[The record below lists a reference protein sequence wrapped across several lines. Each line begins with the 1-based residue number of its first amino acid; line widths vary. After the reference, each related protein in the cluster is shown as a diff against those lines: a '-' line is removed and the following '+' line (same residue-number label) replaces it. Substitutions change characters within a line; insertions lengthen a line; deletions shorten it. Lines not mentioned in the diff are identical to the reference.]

1 MGSICGEEREVKLTP
16 EEKAIIDC
24 KTCSDK
30 ISSYIR
36 RLSVR
41 EKKSREKAKEL
52 LKDKQRDR
60 AKFYLRQAKLHSA
73 QIKTN
78 EGQLEMVN
86 NQIIQIESS
95 KNLQE
100 CLKVL
105 QNGKDVLKK
114 MQDSIKIE
122 EWEKIRDDMDELK
135 EKDKEISD
143 FLKDYGINEAEYDDE
158 VNNDLDKLMEEVG
171 VSKAKEDIKL
181 QEVPKE
187 EITEDKNKKKEK
199 EKTKKKLEVA

>member
-1 MGSICGEEREVKLTP
+1 MGSICSEDRVKLTP
-16 EEKAIIDC
+16 EEKAIVDC
-24 KTCSDK
+24 KLCRDK
-30 ISSYIR
+30 INAYIR
-36 RLSVR
+36 RLEVR

-78 EGQLEMVN
+78 EGQLEMIN

-181 QEVPKE
+181 PEVPKE

>member
-1 MGSICGEEREVKLTP
+1 
-16 EEKAIIDC
+16 
-24 KTCSDK
+24 
-30 ISSYIR
+30 
-36 RLSVR
+36 
-41 EKKSREKAKEL
+41 
-52 LKDKQRDR
+52 
-60 AKFYLRQAKLHSA
+60 
-73 QIKTN
+73 
-78 EGQLEMVN
+78 MVN

-181 QEVPKE
+181 PEVPKE
-187 EITEDKNKKKEK
+187 EITEVKNKKKEK

>member
-24 KTCSDK
+24 KKCRDK

-52 LKDKQRDR
+52 LRDKQRDR
-60 AKFYLRQAKLHSA
+60 AKFYLRQAKLHSE
-73 QIKTN
+73 QIKVN
-78 EGQLEMVN
+78 EGQLEMVTQ
-86 NQIIQIESS
+86 QITQIESA

-105 QNGKDVLKK
+105 QNGKEVLKK

-122 EWEKIRDDMDELK
+122 EWEKVRDDMDELK
-135 EKDKEISD
+135 EKDKEISN
-143 FLKDYGINEAEYDDE
+143 FLKEYGISEAEYDNE
-158 VNNDLDKLMEEVG
+158 VNNDFDKLVAEIEG
-171 VSKAKEDIKL
+171 NKAKEDIKL
-181 QEVPKE
+181 PEVPKE
-187 EITEDKNKKKEK
+187 EITEDKNKKEVK
-199 EKTKKKLEVA
+199 EKTKKKLAVA

>member
-1 MGSICGEEREVKLTP
+1 MGCSEDRVTISP

-24 KTCSDK
+24 KLCRDK
-30 ISSYIR
+30 INAYIK
-36 RLSVR
+36 RLEVR

-78 EGQLEMVN
+78 LGQLEMVT
-86 NQIIQIESS
+86 NQITQIESS
-95 KNLQE
+95 QNLKE

-105 QNGKDVLKK
+105 QNGKEVLKK

-122 EWEKIRDDMDELK
+122 EWEKIKDDMEELK

-143 FLKDYGINEAEYDDE
+143 FLKDYGINEAEYDNE
-158 VNNDLDKLMEEVG
+158 VNNDLDKLMEEIG
-171 VSKAKEDIKL
+171 ENKAKVDIKL
-181 QEVPKE
+181 PEVPKE
-187 EITEDKNKKKEK
+187 EIIEDTNKKEEK
-199 EKTKKKLEVA
+199 EKTKKKLVVA

>member
-1 MGSICGEEREVKLTP
+1 MGSVCSEDRVKLTP
-16 EEKAIIDC
+16 EEKAIVDC
-24 KTCSDK
+24 KLCRDK
-30 ISSYIR
+30 INAYIR
-36 RLSVR
+36 RLEVR

-181 QEVPKE
+181 PEVPKE

>member
-1 MGSICGEEREVKLTP
+1 MGSICSEDRVKLTP
-16 EEKAIIDC
+16 EEKAIVDC
-24 KTCSDK
+24 KLCRDK
-30 ISSYIR
+30 INAYIR
-36 RLSVR
+36 RLEVR

-52 LKDKQRDR
+52 LKNKQRDR

-143 FLKDYGINEAEYDDE
+143 FLKDYGINEVEYDDE

-181 QEVPKE
+181 PEVPKE
-187 EITEDKNKKKEK
+187 EITEDKNKKEEK
-199 EKTKKKLEVA
+199 DNTKKKLVVA

>member
-1 MGSICGEEREVKLTP
+1 MGCSDNRVIISP
-16 EEKAIIDC
+16 EEKAIVDC
-24 KTCSDK
+24 KLCRDK
-30 ISSYIR
+30 INAYIR
-36 RLSVR
+36 RLEVR

-78 EGQLEMVN
+78 LGQLEMVT
-86 NQIIQIESS
+86 NQIAQIESS
-95 KNLQE
+95 QNLKE

-105 QNGKDVLKK
+105 QNGKEVLKK

-143 FLKDYGINEAEYDDE
+143 FLKDYGINEAEYDNE
-158 VNNDLDKLMEEVG
+158 VNNDLDKLMEEIG
-171 VSKAKEDIKL
+171 GNKAKVDIKL
-181 QEVPKE
+181 PEVPKE

>member
-1 MGSICGEEREVKLTP
+1 MGCSEDRVTISP

-24 KTCSDK
+24 KLCRDK
-30 ISSYIR
+30 INAYIK
-36 RLSVR
+36 RLEVR

-78 EGQLEMVN
+78 LGQLEMVT
-86 NQIIQIESS
+86 NQIAQIESS
-95 KNLQE
+95 QNLKE

-105 QNGKDVLKK
+105 QNGKEVLKK

-122 EWEKIRDDMDELK
+122 EWEKIKDDMEELK

-143 FLKDYGINEAEYDDE
+143 FLKDYGINEAEYDNE
-158 VNNDLDKLMEEVG
+158 VNNDLDKLMEEIG
-171 VSKAKEDIKL
+171 ENKAKVDIKL
-181 QEVPKE
+181 PEVPKE
-187 EITEDKNKKKEK
+187 EIIEDTNKKEEK
-199 EKTKKKLEVA
+199 EKTKKKLVVA

>member
-1 MGSICGEEREVKLTP
+1 MGSICSEDRVKLTP
-16 EEKAIIDC
+16 EEKAIVDC
-24 KTCSDK
+24 KLCRDK
-30 ISSYIR
+30 INAYIR
-36 RLSVR
+36 RLEVR

-181 QEVPKE
+181 PEVPKE
-187 EITEDKNKKKEK
+187 EITEEKNKKKEK

>member
-1 MGSICGEEREVKLTP
+1 MGSICSEDRVRLTP
-16 EEKAIIDC
+16 EEKAIVDC
-24 KTCSDK
+24 KLCRDK
-30 ISSYIR
+30 INAYIR
-36 RLSVR
+36 RLEVR

-135 EKDKEISD
+135 EKDKKISD

-181 QEVPKE
+181 PEVPKE

>member
-1 MGSICGEEREVKLTP
+1 MGSICSEDRVKLTP
-16 EEKAIIDC
+16 EEKAIVDC
-24 KTCSDK
+24 KLCRDK
-30 ISSYIR
+30 INAYIR
-36 RLSVR
+36 RLEVR

-181 QEVPKE
+181 PEVPKE
-187 EITEDKNKKKEK
+187 EITEDKNKEKEK

>member
-24 KTCSDK
+24 KKCRDK

-52 LKDKQRDR
+52 LRDKQRDR
-60 AKFYLRQAKLHSA
+60 AKFYLRQAKLHSE
-73 QIKTN
+73 QIKVN
-78 EGQLEMVN
+78 EGQLEMVT
-86 NQIIQIESS
+86 NQIVQIESA

-105 QNGKDVLKK
+105 QNGKEVLKK
-114 MQDSIKIE
+114 MQDSVKIE

-135 EKDKEISD
+135 EKDQEISN
-143 FLKDYGINEAEYDDE
+143 FLKTFICIFS
-158 VNNDLDKLMEEVG
+158 LDIH
-171 VSKAKEDIKL
+171 IKFEFL
-181 QEVPKE
+181 G
-187 EITEDKNKKKEK
+187 
-199 EKTKKKLEVA
+199 LS

>member
-1 MGSICGEEREVKLTP
+1 MGSICSEDRVKLTP
-16 EEKAIIDC
+16 EEKAIVDC
-24 KTCSDK
+24 KLCRDK
-30 ISSYIR
+30 INAYIR
-36 RLSVR
+36 RLEVR
-41 EKKSREKAKEL
+41 EKKSREKTKEL

-181 QEVPKE
+181 PEVPKE

>member
-1 MGSICGEEREVKLTP
+1 MGSICSEDRVRLTP
-16 EEKAIIDC
+16 EEKAIVDC
-24 KTCSDK
+24 KLCRDK
-30 ISSYIR
+30 INAYIR
-36 RLSVR
+36 RLEVR

-122 EWEKIRDDMDELK
+122 EWEKVRDDMDELK
-135 EKDKEISD
+135 EKDKEISN
-143 FLKDYGINEAEYDDE
+143 FLKEYGISEAEYDNE
-158 VNNDLDKLMEEVG
+158 VNNDFDKLVAEIEG
-171 VSKAKEDIKL
+171 NKAKEDIKL
-181 QEVPKE
+181 PEVPKE
-187 EITEDKNKKKEK
+187 EITEDKNKKEVK
-199 EKTKKKLEVA
+199 EKTKKRLAVA

>member
-1 MGSICGEEREVKLTP
+1 MGSICSEDRVKLTP
-16 EEKAIIDC
+16 EEKAIVDC
-24 KTCSDK
+24 KLCRDK
-30 ISSYIR
+30 INSYIR
-36 RLSVR
+36 RLEVR

-181 QEVPKE
+181 PEVPKE

>member
-1 MGSICGEEREVKLTP
+1 MGSICAEDRVRLTP
-16 EEKAIIDC
+16 EEKAIVDC
-24 KTCSDK
+24 KLCRDK
-30 ISSYIR
+30 INAYIR
-36 RLSVR
+36 RLEVR

-181 QEVPKE
+181 PEVPKE

>member
-1 MGSICGEEREVKLTP
+1 MGSICSEDRVKLTP
-16 EEKAIIDC
+16 EEKAIVDC
-24 KTCSDK
+24 KLCRDK
-30 ISSYIR
+30 INSYIR
-36 RLSVR
+36 RLEVR

-52 LKDKQRDR
+52 LRDKQRDR

-181 QEVPKE
+181 PEVPKE

>member
-1 MGSICGEEREVKLTP
+1 MGSICSEDRVRLTP
-16 EEKAIIDC
+16 EEKAIVDC
-24 KTCSDK
+24 KLCRDK
-30 ISSYIR
+30 INSYIR
-36 RLSVR
+36 RLEVR

-181 QEVPKE
+181 PEVPKE
-187 EITEDKNKKKEK
+187 EITEDKNKKEVK
-199 EKTKKKLEVA
+199 EKTKKKLAVA

>member
-1 MGSICGEEREVKLTP
+1 MGSICSEDRVRLTP
-16 EEKAIIDC
+16 EEKAIVDC
-24 KTCSDK
+24 KLCRDK
-30 ISSYIR
+30 INAYIR
-36 RLSVR
+36 RLEVR

-143 FLKDYGINEAEYDDE
+143 FLKDYGINEVEYDDE

-181 QEVPKE
+181 PEVPKE

>member
-1 MGSICGEEREVKLTP
+1 MGSICSEDRVKLTP
-16 EEKAIIDC
+16 EEKAIVDC
-24 KTCSDK
+24 KLCRDK
-30 ISSYIR
+30 INAYIK
-36 RLSVR
+36 RLEVR

-143 FLKDYGINEAEYDDE
+143 FLKDYGINEC
-158 VNNDLDKLMEEVG
+158 
-171 VSKAKEDIKL
+171 S
-181 QEVPKE
+181 
-187 EITEDKNKKKEK
+187 
-199 EKTKKKLEVA
+199 

>member
-1 MGSICGEEREVKLTP
+1 MGSICSEDRVKLTP
-16 EEKAIIDC
+16 EEKAIVDC
-24 KTCSDK
+24 KLCRDK
-30 ISSYIR
+30 INAYIR
-36 RLSVR
+36 RLEVR

-181 QEVPKE
+181 PEVPKE

>member
-16 EEKAIIDC
+16 EEKTIIDC
-24 KTCSDK
+24 KTCRDK

-52 LKDKQRDR
+52 LRDKQRDR
-60 AKFYLRQAKLHSA
+60 AKFYLRQAKLHSE
-73 QIKTN
+73 QIKVN
-78 EGQLEMVN
+78 EGQLEMVTQ
-86 NQIIQIESS
+86 QIMQIESA

-105 QNGKDVLKK
+105 QNGKEVLKK

-122 EWEKIRDDMDELK
+122 EWEKVRDDMDELK
-135 EKDKEISD
+135 EKDKEISN
-143 FLKDYGINEAEYDDE
+143 FLKEYGISEAEYDNE
-158 VNNDLDKLMEEVG
+158 VNNDFDKLVAEIEG
-171 VSKAKEDIKL
+171 NKAKEDIKL
-181 QEVPKE
+181 PEVPKE
-187 EITEDKNKKKEK
+187 EITEEKNKKEVK
-199 EKTKKKLEVA
+199 EKTKKKLAVA

>member
-24 KTCSDK
+24 KTCRDK

-52 LKDKQRDR
+52 LRDKQRDR

-181 QEVPKE
+181 PEVPKE

>member
-1 MGSICGEEREVKLTP
+1 MGSICSEDRVRLTP
-16 EEKAIIDC
+16 EEKAIVDC
-24 KTCSDK
+24 KLCRDK
-30 ISSYIR
+30 INAYIR
-36 RLSVR
+36 RLEVR

-143 FLKDYGINEAEYDDE
+143 FLKDNGINEAEYDDE

-171 VSKAKEDIKL
+171 ASKAKEDIKL
-181 QEVPKE
+181 PEVPKE

>member
-1 MGSICGEEREVKLTP
+1 MGSICSEDRVKLTP
-16 EEKAIIDC
+16 EEKAIVDC
-24 KTCSDK
+24 KLCRDK
-30 ISSYIR
+30 INAYIK
-36 RLSVR
+36 RLEVR

-181 QEVPKE
+181 PEVPKE

>member
-1 MGSICGEEREVKLTP
+1 MGSICSEDRVRLTP
-16 EEKAIIDC
+16 EEKAIVDC
-24 KTCSDK
+24 KLCRDK
-30 ISSYIR
+30 INAYIR
-36 RLSVR
+36 RLEVR

-181 QEVPKE
+181 PEVPKE

>member
-1 MGSICGEEREVKLTP
+1 MGSICSEDRVRLTP
-16 EEKAIIDC
+16 EEKAIVDC
-24 KTCSDK
+24 KLCRDK
-30 ISSYIR
+30 INAYIR
-36 RLSVR
+36 RLEVR

-143 FLKDYGINEAEYDDE
+143 FLKDNGINEAEYDDE

-181 QEVPKE
+181 PEVPKE
-187 EITEDKNKKKEK
+187 EIAEDKNKKKEK

>member
-1 MGSICGEEREVKLTP
+1 MGSICSEDRVRLTP
-16 EEKAIIDC
+16 EEKAIVDC
-24 KTCSDK
+24 KLCRDK
-30 ISSYIR
+30 INAYIR
-36 RLSVR
+36 RLEVR

-122 EWEKIRDDMDELK
+122 EWEKVRDDMDELK
-135 EKDKEISD
+135 EKDKEISN
-143 FLKDYGINEAEYDDE
+143 FLKEYGISEAEYDNE
-158 VNNDLDKLMEEVG
+158 VNNDFDKLVAEIEG
-171 VSKAKEDIKL
+171 NKAKEDIKL
-181 QEVPKE
+181 PEVPKE
-187 EITEDKNKKKEK
+187 EITEDKNKKEVK
-199 EKTKKKLEVA
+199 EKTKKKLAVA

>member
-1 MGSICGEEREVKLTP
+1 MGSICSEDRVRLTP
-16 EEKAIIDC
+16 EEKAIVDC
-24 KTCSDK
+24 KLCRDK
-30 ISSYIR
+30 INAYIR
-36 RLSVR
+36 RLEVR

-181 QEVPKE
+181 PEVPKE

-199 EKTKKKLEVA
+199 EKT

>member
-1 MGSICGEEREVKLTP
+1 MGSICSEDRVRLTP
-16 EEKAIIDC
+16 EEKAIVDC
-24 KTCSDK
+24 KLCRDK
-30 ISSYIR
+30 INAYIR
-36 RLSVR
+36 RLEVR

-143 FLKDYGINEAEYDDE
+143 FLKDYGINEPEYDDE
-158 VNNDLDKLMEEVG
+158 VNKDLDKLMEEVG
-171 VSKAKEDIKL
+171 VNKAKEDIKL
-181 QEVPKE
+181 PEVPKE

>member
-1 MGSICGEEREVKLTP
+1 MGSICSEDRVKLTP
-16 EEKAIIDC
+16 EEKAIVDC
-24 KTCSDK
+24 KLCRDK
-30 ISSYIR
+30 INAYIR
-36 RLSVR
+36 RLEVR

-158 VNNDLDKLMEEVG
+158 VNKDLDKLMKEVG

-181 QEVPKE
+181 PEVPKE

>member
-1 MGSICGEEREVKLTP
+1 MGCSDNRVTISP

-24 KTCSDK
+24 KLCRDK
-30 ISSYIR
+30 INAYIK
-36 RLSVR
+36 RLEVR

-181 QEVPKE
+181 PEVPKE

>member
-1 MGSICGEEREVKLTP
+1 MGSICSEDRVKLTP
-16 EEKAIIDC
+16 EEKAIVDC
-24 KTCSDK
+24 KLCRDK
-30 ISSYIR
+30 INAYIR
-36 RLSVR
+36 RLEVR

-181 QEVPKE
+181 PEVPKE
-187 EITEDKNKKKEK
+187 EITEDKNKKEVK
-199 EKTKKKLEVA
+199 EKTKKKLAVA